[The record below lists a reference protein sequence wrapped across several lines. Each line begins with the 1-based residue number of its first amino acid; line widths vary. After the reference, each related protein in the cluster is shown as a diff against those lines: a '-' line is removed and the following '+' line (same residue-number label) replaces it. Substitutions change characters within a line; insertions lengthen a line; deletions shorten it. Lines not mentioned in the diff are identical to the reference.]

1 MRKTIGIIVI
11 ILLIA
16 IGAYLYFSGTFDNDT
31 NHHAEN
37 QTSNSTQESGGKD
50 KHEPTVENL
59 FQLAEDGKIPG
70 HEIVVG
76 KTNVDEVY
84 DIWGKSD
91 DESTVKGITYM
102 EYSQETLTIGVK
114 NDVVLDL
121 RSSQEAIQ
129 KIDLEA
135 IKDYKGEPD
144 AERYFQD
151 EDVDQII
158 LVYELPND
166 YVLKWVLPDP
176 DSDNDNP
183 NVDHIALSN
192 TGLDDAADD
201 KGDNDNN
208 ESADNENGDETGQVD
223 MNLDEKIGQMIF
235 SGVDGTEM
243 TADTEEMIST
253 YHVGGIILFANNID
267 SPSQTVTFLNDIKDA
282 NPSNSSPLLLG
293 VDEEGGRV
301 TRMPDD
307 VTSLPNSRSIGNL
320 NDPDLSYEVGT
331 ILGKQMNEMGF
342 NLDFA
347 PVLDVNSNPDNPVI
361 GNRSFGDNL
370 EIVSRLGIE
379 TMKGIQDEQIISVI
393 KHFPGHGDTGV
404 DSHLELP
411 KVNKSYD
418 ELKELELVPFQ
429 NAIDNGADVTMIA
442 HILMPK
448 IDPDYPASMSGEVIT
463 NMLREDAGFDGVV
476 ITDDLTMQAIT
487 DHYDIGQAALQSV
500 KAGSDLMLVAHE
512 YDNVENVFRTL
523 KEAVENGELSEERI
537 DESVRRIQDLKEKYH
552 VTDEATEKPDFSGI
566 NEEVESVLEKV
577 R

>member
-183 NVDHIALSN
+183 NVDHIVLSN
-192 TGLDDAADD
+192 TGLDDAEDD

-208 ESADNENGDETGQVD
+208 ESADNTNGDNKGQED
-223 MNLDEKIGQMIF
+223 MNLD
-235 SGVDGTEM
+235 
-243 TADTEEMIST
+243 
-253 YHVGGIILFANNID
+253 
-267 SPSQTVTFLNDIKDA
+267 DIT
-282 NPSNSSPLLLG
+282 
-293 VDEEGGRV
+293 RV
-301 TRMPDD
+301 M
-307 VTSLPNSRSIGNL
+307 
-320 NDPDLSYEVGT
+320 
-331 ILGKQMNEMGF
+331 
-342 NLDFA
+342 
-347 PVLDVNSNPDNPVI
+347 
-361 GNRSFGDNL
+361 
-370 EIVSRLGIE
+370 
-379 TMKGIQDEQIISVI
+379 
-393 KHFPGHGDTGV
+393 
-404 DSHLELP
+404 
-411 KVNKSYD
+411 
-418 ELKELELVPFQ
+418 
-429 NAIDNGADVTMIA
+429 
-442 HILMPK
+442 
-448 IDPDYPASMSGEVIT
+448 
-463 NMLREDAGFDGVV
+463 
-476 ITDDLTMQAIT
+476 
-487 DHYDIGQAALQSV
+487 
-500 KAGSDLMLVAHE
+500 
-512 YDNVENVFRTL
+512 
-523 KEAVENGELSEERI
+523 
-537 DESVRRIQDLKEKYH
+537 
-552 VTDEATEKPDFSGI
+552 
-566 NEEVESVLEKV
+566 
-577 R
+577 

>member
-1 MRKTIGIIVI
+1 
-11 ILLIA
+11 
-16 IGAYLYFSGTFDNDT
+16 
-31 NHHAEN
+31 
-37 QTSNSTQESGGKD
+37 
-50 KHEPTVENL
+50 
-59 FQLAEDGKIPG
+59 
-70 HEIVVG
+70 
-76 KTNVDEVY
+76 
-84 DIWGKSD
+84 
-91 DESTVKGITYM
+91 
-102 EYSQETLTIGVK
+102 
-114 NDVVLDL
+114 
-121 RSSQEAIQ
+121 
-129 KIDLEA
+129 
-135 IKDYKGEPD
+135 
-144 AERYFQD
+144 
-151 EDVDQII
+151 
-158 LVYELPND
+158 
-166 YVLKWVLPDP
+166 
-176 DSDNDNP
+176 
-183 NVDHIALSN
+183 
-192 TGLDDAADD
+192 
-201 KGDNDNN
+201 
-208 ESADNENGDETGQVD
+208 
-223 MNLDEKIGQMIF
+223 
-235 SGVDGTEM
+235 
-243 TADTEEMIST
+243 
-253 YHVGGIILFANNID
+253 
-267 SPSQTVTFLNDIKDA
+267 
-282 NPSNSSPLLLG
+282 
-293 VDEEGGRV
+293 
-301 TRMPDD
+301 
-307 VTSLPNSRSIGNL
+307 RSIGNL

-361 GNRSFGDNL
+361 GNRSFGDNP

-448 IDPDYPASMSGEVIT
+448 IDPDYPASMSSEIIT
-463 NMLREDAGFDGVV
+463 DMLREDAGFDGVV

-552 VTDEATEKPDFSGI
+552 VTDEATEKPDLSGI
-566 NEEVESVLEKV
+566 NGKVESVLEKV